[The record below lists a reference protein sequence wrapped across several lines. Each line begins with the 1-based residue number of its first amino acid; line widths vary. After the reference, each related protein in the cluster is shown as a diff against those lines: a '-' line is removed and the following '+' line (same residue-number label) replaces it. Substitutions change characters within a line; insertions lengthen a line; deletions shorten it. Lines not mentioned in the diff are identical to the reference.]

1 MELAD
6 NQCIPCRGGVP
17 PLGKER
23 IDLLLEELGGDWEV
37 NAAGHLQRAYAFR
50 NFARALQ
57 FANEVCAIAEEQAHH
72 PDLLVRWGQCTVE
85 IWTQKIGG
93 LTDSD
98 FYFAAKVRRLH
109 AESSGD

>member
-23 IDLLLEELGGDWEV
+23 VELLLAELDGGWEV
-37 NAAGHLQRAYAFR
+37 NASGHLQRTYAFK
-50 NFARALQ
+50 NFAQALE
-57 FANEVCAIAEEQAHH
+57 FANQVGAIAEEQAHH
-72 PDLLVRWGQCTVE
+72 PDLLVRWGQCMIE
-85 IWTQKIGG
+85 IWTHKIGG

-98 FYFAAKVRRLH
+98 FYLAAKVHRLH
-109 AESSGD
+109 TERLNS